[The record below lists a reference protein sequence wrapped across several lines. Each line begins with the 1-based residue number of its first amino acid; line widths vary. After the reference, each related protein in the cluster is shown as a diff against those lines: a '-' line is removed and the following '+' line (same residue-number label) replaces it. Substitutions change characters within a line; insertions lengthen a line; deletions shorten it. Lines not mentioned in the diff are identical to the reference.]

1 MRDLNEQDD
10 LLDFVLPFSLE
21 CENIIAPELRLRGG
35 VRLLYYFLAAS
46 GRMSNMSNI
55 DRFVGSR
62 LFLPFRSKAGGSE
75 NVILW
80 KGLKGLVIG
89 WIVGG
94 LKGFEGSPGLA
105 EARADSG

>member
-1 MRDLNEQDD
+1 M
-10 LLDFVLPFSLE
+10 
-21 CENIIAPELRLRGG
+21 
-35 VRLLYYFLAAS
+35 LYYFLAAS

-55 DRFVGSR
+55 DRFVGSQ

-89 WIVGG
+89 WIGGG

>member
-1 MRDLNEQDD
+1 MGL
-10 LLDFVLPFSLE
+10 
-21 CENIIAPELRLRGG
+21 
-35 VRLLYYFLAAS
+35 
-46 GRMSNMSNI
+46 
-55 DRFVGSR
+55 R

-89 WIVGG
+89 WIGGG

>member
-1 MRDLNEQDD
+1 MFGDLNDQDD
-10 LLDFVLPFSLE
+10 SLDFFSPFSLE
-21 CENIIAPELRLRGG
+21 FENIIAPELK
-35 VRLLYYFLAAS
+35 LLYFILAAS
-46 GRMSNMSNI
+46 GQLSNMSNI

-62 LFLPFRSKAGGSE
+62 LFLPFRSKVGGSE

-89 WIVGG
+89 WIGGG